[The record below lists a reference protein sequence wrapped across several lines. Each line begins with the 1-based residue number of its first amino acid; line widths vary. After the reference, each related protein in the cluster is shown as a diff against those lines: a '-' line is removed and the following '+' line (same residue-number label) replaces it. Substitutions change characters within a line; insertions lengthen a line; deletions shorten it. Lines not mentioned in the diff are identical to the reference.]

1 MIIKPTNAPELF
13 VKLFGEVDRQY
24 DTVRLII
31 EQEAKAAGWDAAIN
45 HVFLQKPIQRKTP
58 LTHPTN

>member
-1 MIIKPTNAPELF
+1 MLIKPKNAPELF
-13 VKLFGEVDRQY
+13 VKLFGEVNTLY
-24 DTVRLII
+24 DNYDKVNDTMSKV
-31 EQEAKAAGWDAAIN
+31 AGWDAAIN

>member
-1 MIIKPTNAPELF
+1 MLIKPRNAPELF
-13 VKLFGEVDRQY
+13 TKLFGEVDTIY
-24 DTVRLII
+24 GDHYEITNHKSKV
-31 EQEAKAAGWDAAIN
+31 EAWDAAIE